1 MKRKITYNNICE
13 ENRNKR
19 VNILQNEKNSK
30 ILGTYVKIFQ
40 LKCKPRQIIDY
51 YLFQPQGTQTNL
63 GLILLTHDLQ

>member
-30 ILGTYVKIFQ
+30 ILGTYVKYFS
-40 LKCKPRQIIDY
+40 
-51 YLFQPQGTQTNL
+51 
-63 GLILLTHDLQ
+63 